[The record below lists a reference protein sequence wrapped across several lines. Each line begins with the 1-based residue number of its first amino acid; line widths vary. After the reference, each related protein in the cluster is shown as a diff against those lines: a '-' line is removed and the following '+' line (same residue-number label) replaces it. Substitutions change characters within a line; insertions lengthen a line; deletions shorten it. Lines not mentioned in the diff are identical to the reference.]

1 MVFEPFPNIREI
13 RGHWHGAWQ
22 TLYWRSFSKHLN
34 LELMNVD
41 EIWWQEQLSKFIFN
55 IISSVVIMVIFSQYV
70 CLHQKVICSNC
81 NHLEFICGYRWKI
94 YFHGYTWILDTL
106 YTKGNCCLMEALHKF
121 LVSKYVEN
129 KSKDFW
135 NKVSLILQDL
145 GDIWWV
151 SFVVQ
156 GPMLFQHL

>member
-1 MVFEPFPNIREI
+1 M
-13 RGHWHGAWQ
+13 
-22 TLYWRSFSKHLN
+22 
-34 LELMNVD
+34 D

-106 YTKGNCCLMEALHKF
+106 YTKGNCCLMEAVHKF
-121 LVSKYVEN
+121 LVSKYFALVTRQRLSN
-129 KSKDFW
+129 KWFIKHWKCESKY
-135 NKVSLILQDL
+135 NCLRKQTRVQLISTQYYARWQWLN
-145 GDIWWV
+145 IC
-151 SFVVQ
+151 
-156 GPMLFQHL
+156 MLALIFFQ